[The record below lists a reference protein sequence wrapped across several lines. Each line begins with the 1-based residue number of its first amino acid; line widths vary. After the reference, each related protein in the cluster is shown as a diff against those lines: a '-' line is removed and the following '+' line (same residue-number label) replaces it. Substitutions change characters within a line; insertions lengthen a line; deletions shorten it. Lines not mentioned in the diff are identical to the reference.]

1 VRGDDGEEN
10 WGERGVRSAAGGF
23 LWRPSGAG
31 GEEKW
36 AGGPGFDAVWRG
48 KMGKRAL
55 PLGTA
60 GDSSGDRWASAASL
74 PRDREAQWGASD

>member
-36 AGGPGFDAVWRG
+36 GRGSGVRRRVEGKNGEERGGPRHGG
-48 KMGKRAL
+48 G
-55 PLGTA
+55 
-60 GDSSGDRWASAASL
+60 
-74 PRDREAQWGASD
+74 